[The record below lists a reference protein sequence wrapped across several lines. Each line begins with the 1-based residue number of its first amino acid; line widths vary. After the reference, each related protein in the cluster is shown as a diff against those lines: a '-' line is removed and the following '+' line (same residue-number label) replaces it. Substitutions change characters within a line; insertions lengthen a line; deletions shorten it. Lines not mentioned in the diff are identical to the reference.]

1 MVTVN
6 VKLVDGRVVSIV
18 PGAIAAFE
26 DREGV
31 GQPFGLAVTHP
42 VIVLV
47 DGTRYDCERLQ
58 CPPDMPQSVAMAN
71 AVSNAIIAMAQKQEL
86 RSRLVGAN

>member
-26 DREGV
+26 DREDVGV
-31 GQPFGLAVTHP
+31 FAVAHP

-47 DGTRYDCERLQ
+47 NGTRYDCERLQ

-71 AVSNAIIAMAQKQEL
+71 AVSNAILQMAQKQDL
-86 RSRLVGAN
+86 RNRLVGVN

>member
-26 DREGV
+26 DREEVGGV
-31 GQPFGLAVTHP
+31 FAIAHP

-58 CPPDMPQSVAMAN
+58 CPADMPQSVAMAN
-71 AVSNAIIAMAQKQEL
+71 AVSNAILAMAQKQDL
-86 RSRLVGAN
+86 RNRLVGAS